1 MEDEGVPSTALRE
14 VSLLQMLSK
23 SDFIVRLLSVEHI
36 DEGGKAMLYLVFEY
50 LDTDLKKF
58 MDATGIAMR
67 CTYHRRHGNH
77 FVECDERY
85 ERGGLTTSNCMCVCM
100 TTAVMVISMMMT
112 NRQGR
117 KCDAAAK
124 E

>member
-1 MEDEGVPSTALRE
+1 MAFLSVRVYRLEMEDEGVPSTALRE

-58 MDATGIAMR
+58 MDATGIEKIERMHTHIDICVSVPLTQTTICPMR
-67 CTYHRRHGNH
+67 ETR
-77 FVECDERY
+77 ER
-85 ERGGLTTSNCMCVCM
+85 ERET
-100 TTAVMVISMMMT
+100 
-112 NRQGR
+112 
-117 KCDAAAK
+117 D
-124 E
+124 